1 MKRKLPEKKSSYKNL
16 DLGEMQ
22 KTQDLSNSWTR
33 YSLIGL
39 LIALFSNK
47 QYVIELFDFRIVTS
61 LLSRD
66 PYNSVSH
73 KNFVL
78 NTLIFL
84 IVPVSMY
91 RLGNRSIV
99 ERQNFSL
106 MKIRERIRCR
116 GGISTYNKILWNFD
130 TGFDIF
136 LRNCLSKDLNQT
148 SWKNLRTGTGDFK
161 WYKFLEGFITNRTN
175 YDTSRIIDGV
185 TKEDSRY
192 YPGFYTDHETIR
204 GNHNND
210 WDINSIFSDQFPRH
224 GTNHE
229 LDRLV
234 LPSPLG
240 GNSSYNRGFDP
251 NFTDKIPGSFFSP
264 KNSMNYLL
272 WKKEIIQNLWNWGER
287 SSKKVNSY
295 YMLFN
300 FRLFLGNHLHN
311 FYKGRGQVLT
321 KKIYEYFSLS
331 DGLDSPELFV
341 IMEDILSNSIYQFS
355 KYILYEMG
363 KGPKINTNHGV
374 KDHPMNRKLGKGERN
389 TWIDLVDFNE
399 PSNLGEFESQ
409 DTENQIFL
417 IDLVPTYSI
426 FTNRFFF
433 YPKKERD
440 LVSRSLPSGGKCV
453 MNDLFPQH
461 NGIDSSTK
469 SICYTLPELLP
480 IDGFDWNVDIH
491 ENLDGISKNT
501 GDTRKDRI
509 ESDAIG
515 MINSWRIRKYY
526 PSLGNHSFPFDPK
539 EQHDSR
545 NERIPYMLREKWLD
559 PLILSIFYRYRK
571 LNIFI
576 NCLGSAGN
584 SVRNEWYALVNE
596 IKDPE
601 IEKNIFPIGSEGK
614 AMEIYSFSGTKA
626 IIYNFGSI
634 GDMIRIGILDAYHS
648 IRNNSETC
656 FNKSLGIISSLD
668 SWNYTRENIIHGYS
682 ITWKKTSCNGVGY
695 NQLTSQV
702 HRWVNRIKKFGILY
716 FSKDFTI
723 HNLPVVGLFEIPKKF
738 YQDSED
744 INKILGSLQIFARLY
759 FEKNRLFDR
768 SSEGCINT
776 NLKAMSCS
784 DAEDTIKRR
793 NYLFDE
799 SSIPII
805 LFDPTKNNKLCSN
818 CFSRFEDH
826 LSNIQSNYNKTFSLR
841 SVKCSDGNSVSY
853 RQFLKNFF
861 GGGKILSIESSSAG
875 FIPVAQSQL
884 FNALSLGTIR
894 QKINGTNLFTD
905 VYGKNIIFHYR
916 YGREKDSFES
926 FDSEGLVGGGIW
938 TPQLYDTVG
947 IEAYYDMMVYSEL
960 LLKNTGKNDDMFVP
974 INRIYPYFRP
984 KYCNERQNE
993 IILGDAVRFQHNR
1006 FQKFNLFGAYSNYT
1020 PWLFTMEWWK
1030 YHIYVLVETFQEIS
1044 SIISYRLKHFIDRDI
1059 QVIQK
1064 TFGSL
1069 WYKTYHELGL
1079 AGWNSRPPLNCEEG
1093 AISKFIWSDF
1103 ELLNNWNGLNWAILA
1118 SVGFFLLSY
1127 QNCFSILIGLD
1138 SFDSWKYFETIK
1150 YLTDTSRAFHLTKLM
1165 HGNNTQRA
1173 RNAVIYFFWNLT
1185 HYARNIRFYLLTKK
1199 SFEGW
1204 LISSK
1209 NLDSPRRKRNLLVQS
1224 LIVHMRIKDYGF
1236 RLYPKQKLLSN
1247 EFGYR
1252 VTHQQGLSYF
1262 QYLSEILGK
1271 NLINYPFYLAD
1282 KWLLLASLQ
1291 EMSQTS
1297 WQAIKINPG
1306 FQKVPVP
1313 LQSGL
1318 SRPKGIPLIGPAET
1332 GRSYLVKNSAADS
1345 YVPPLRISINKL
1357 LYNKPDAVTES
1368 WINILMESLRRLN
1381 LTLDLAGRMS
1391 PCIIWIQNIHQLN
1404 VDRSTQDVESD
1415 PTFLPGILLKH
1426 SQKTTDSTG
1435 IRTGDD
1441 TIMVG
1446 STHAPGE
1453 VDPALIS
1460 PNRLD
1465 KIINIRSFSN
1475 SQRRDQFTILLNGKN
1490 FRSVKNPSYSS
1501 EFGFRT
1507 MGYNI
1512 RDLAALANEA
1522 SLMGVTRDESVIYT
1536 DTMKLAFH
1544 KQNFGFTHTNNNP
1557 KFEQILGI
1565 LLYKVGRVIIQNI
1578 LIKGFATSPL
1588 DISNYSWKRKY
1599 YYLSKWYLESP
1610 TDESITDELT
1620 ILTHVSGCLAGVAAR
1635 DSWLLPGERSD
1646 ISIPLDKLVENDFDL
1661 ASSISESLFTEFS
1674 WLERYETSILD
1685 RERRGS
1691 ILSIRNLSNIMCN
1704 GTVAVGGMTRASN
1717 GSRYKSSVSRQKF
1730 FSEKTHELVAWSPRF
1745 WRLSFLR
1752 SHSFDW
1758 IKRPNNF
1765 RSLGGVYSRQLI
1777 GERKEQLPYERI
1789 LPRLRERNI
1798 QELESQFEQIL
1809 LEEQSE
1815 ILGFSSSS
1823 THYRMEYRL
1832 YNETRLFIGGRILWN
1847 PIGLL
1852 TRIRHSVFSRREFF
1866 VDEEMLG
1873 RLYVTYGARRERE
1886 RSRSSQKIKQFL
1898 LHRGYHKDLIA
1909 KLSVRWWNQLSMD
1922 EKQNINTLKRIE
1934 RISIQLKRPQIFT
1947 PVYLYQR
1954 WLIENLPE
1962 KFLRFELLNHQRRRL
1977 GVTNSSLNDSL
1988 TYTTLLESYQYLLRF
2003 FLSNKILLNRM
2014 IEMLLKNGWLFQD
2027 DIEDL
2032 IRSTK

>member
-47 QYVIELFDFRIVTS
+47 QHLIELFDFRIVTS

-66 PYNSVSH
+66 SHNSVSH

-78 NTLIFL
+78 NTSILL

-91 RLGNRSIV
+91 RLGNKSIV

-106 MKIRERIRCR
+106 MKIRERIRC
-116 GGISTYNKILWNFD
+116 GGSISTYKKSLWNFD

-136 LRNCLSKDLNQT
+136 LRNCLSKDLNHT
-148 SWKNLRTGTGDFK
+148 SSKNLRTGTGDFK
-161 WYKFLEGFITNRTN
+161 WYKFLQGFISNRTN
-175 YDTSRIIDGV
+175 SGTNRIIDEV
-185 TKEDSRY
+185 KKEDVVDSRY
-192 YPGFYTDHETIR
+192 YPGFYIDHETIR
-204 GNHNND
+204 GSSNND

-224 GTNHE
+224 GTNNG
-229 LDRLV
+229 LDRPV
-234 LPSPLG
+234 LPPPFG
-240 GNSSYNRGFDP
+240 GNSSYKRGFDP
-251 NFTDKIPGSFFSP
+251 NFTDRIPGSFFSP
-264 KNSMNYLL
+264 KNLMNYLL

-287 SSKKVNSY
+287 SSRKINSY

-311 FYKGRGQVLT
+311 FYKGPGQVLT
-321 KKIYEYFSLS
+321 KKISEYSPLS

-341 IMEDILSNSIYQFS
+341 IMEDTLSDFIYQFS
-355 KYILYEMG
+355 KYILYEVG
-363 KGPKINTNHGV
+363 EGPKISTNRGME
-374 KDHPMNRKLGKGERN
+374 DHPMNRKLGEGGRN
-389 TWIDLVDFNE
+389 TWIDSVDFNE
-399 PSNLGEFESQ
+399 PSNLDESQ
-409 DTENQIFL
+409 ERGFYTENQIFL

-426 FTNRFFF
+426 FTNRFFS

-440 LVSRSLPSGGKCV
+440 LMRRSLPSGGKYV
-453 MNDLFPQH
+453 MNDLFPRH

-469 SICYTLPELLP
+469 LICYTLPELLP
-480 IDGFDWNVDIH
+480 IDGSDWNVEIH
-491 ENLDGISKNT
+491 EDSDGISKNT
-501 GDTRKDRI
+501 GDTPKNRM

-515 MINSWRIRKYY
+515 MINSWRIHKYY
-526 PSLGNHSFPFDPK
+526 PNLGNHSSPFDPN
-539 EQHDSR
+539 EQHDFR

-559 PLILSIFYRYRK
+559 PLIPSIFYRYRK

-576 NCLGSAGN
+576 NCLGSAGD
-584 SVRNEWYALVNE
+584 SVRNESYALVNEYNE

-614 AMEIYSFSGTKA
+614 AMENYSFFGIKA
-626 IIYNFGSI
+626 IIYNFKSI
-634 GDMIRIGILDAYHS
+634 GDMIQIGILDSYHS

-668 SWNYTRENIIHGYS
+668 SWNYTRKNIIHGYS
-682 ITWKKTSCNGVGY
+682 ITGKETSCNGVGY

-702 HRWVNRIKKFGILY
+702 HRWVNRINKFGILY
-716 FSKDFTI
+716 FSKDFAV
-723 HNLPVVGLFEIPKKF
+723 HNLSVVGLSEISKKF
-738 YQDSED
+738 YQDSEG
-744 INKILGSLQIFARLY
+744 INKILDSLQIFARLY

-776 NLKAMSCS
+776 NLIAMRCF
-784 DAEDTIKRR
+784 DVEETIKRR
-793 NYLFDE
+793 ND
-799 SSIPII
+799 

-818 CFSRFEDH
+818 CFLRFEDH
-826 LSNIQSNYNKTFSLR
+826 LSNTQSNYNKIFSLR
-841 SVKCSDGNSVSY
+841 SVKCSNGNSVPY
-853 RQFLKNFF
+853 RQFLKNFW
-861 GGGKILSIESSSAG
+861 GGGKILSIEFSSAE

-884 FNALSLGTIR
+884 FNALSLGTTH
-894 QKINGTNLFTD
+894 QNFNGTNLFTD
-905 VYGKNIIFHYR
+905 VYGKNIIFYYR
-916 YGREKDSFES
+916 YGREKDSFKS
-926 FDSEGLVGGGIW
+926 FDSEGLVEGCIW
-938 TPQLYDTVG
+938 TPQLHDTVG

-960 LLKNTGKNDDMFVP
+960 LLRNTGKNDEMFVP
-974 INRIYPYFRP
+974 MNRISPYFRS
-984 KYCNERQNE
+984 KYCNERENG
-993 IILGDAVRFQHNR
+993 IILGGAVRFQHNP
-1006 FQKFNLFGAYSNYT
+1006 FQKFSLFGAYSNYT
-1020 PWLFTMEWWK
+1020 PWLFTIEWWK

-1059 QVIQK
+1059 RVIQK

-1069 WYKTYHELGL
+1069 WYKTYRELGL

-1103 ELLNNWNGLNWAILA
+1103 ELLNNWNSLNWAILA
-1118 SVGFFLLSY
+1118 SVGFFPLSH

-1165 HGNNTQRA
+1165 HGNNTQSNRA
-1173 RNAVIYFFWNLT
+1173 RNAVIYFFSNLT
-1185 HYARNIRFYLLTKK
+1185 HHARNIRFYLLTKK
-1199 SFEGW
+1199 SFEEW

-1209 NLDSPRRKRNLLVQS
+1209 NLDFPRRKRNLLVQS

-1236 RLYPKQKLLSN
+1236 RLYSKQKLLSN

-1262 QYLSEILGK
+1262 QYLSEILGED
-1271 NLINYPFYLAD
+1271 LINYPFYLAD
-1282 KWLLLASLQ
+1282 KRLLLASLQ

-1297 WQAIKINPG
+1297 RQAIKINPG

-1313 LQSGL
+1313 LQSVL

-1345 YVPPLRISINKL
+1345 YVPPSKISINKL

-1368 WINILMESLRRLN
+1368 WMNILMESLRRLN
-1381 LTLDLAGRMS
+1381 LTLDLAGKMS

-1426 SQKTTDSTG
+1426 SQKTTAG
-1435 IRTGDD
+1435 IRTGND

-1475 SQRRDQFTILLNGKN
+1475 PQRRDQLTILLNGKN

-1522 SLMGVTRDESVIYT
+1522 SLVGVTRDESVIYT

-1544 KQNFGFTHTNNNP
+1544 KQIFGFTHTNNNP
-1557 KFEQILGI
+1557 KFEQIFGI

-1588 DISNYSWKRKY
+1588 DTSNYSWKRKY

-1620 ILTHVSGCLAGVAAR
+1620 ILTYVSGCLAGVAAR
-1635 DSWLLPGERSD
+1635 DSWLLPEERSD
-1646 ISIPLDKLVENDFDL
+1646 ISISLDKLVENDFDS
-1661 ASSISESLFTEFS
+1661 ASSISESFFTEFS
-1674 WLERYETSILD
+1674 WLERYDTPIFD
-1685 RERRGS
+1685 REREGS
-1691 ILSIRNLSNIMCN
+1691 ILPIRNLLNIN
-1704 GTVAVGGMTRASN
+1704 GTVAIGGMIRASN
-1717 GSRYKSSVSRQKF
+1717 GSRYKSSVSQQKF
-1730 FSEKTHELVAWSPRF
+1730 FSEKTHELVNIAWSPRS

-1758 IKRPNNF
+1758 IKRPNDF
-1765 RSLGGVYSRQLI
+1765 QSLGGRQFI

-1823 THYRMEYRL
+1823 THYHMEYRL

-1847 PIGLL
+1847 PVGLL
-1852 TRIRHSVFSRREFF
+1852 TKIRHLVFSRREFF

-1898 LHRGYHKDLIA
+1898 LYRGYNKDLIA

-1934 RISIQLKRPQIFT
+1934 RIGIQLKRPQIFT

-1977 GVTNSSLNDSL
+1977 GVTNSSFNDSL

-2003 FLSNKILLNRM
+2003 FPSNKILLNRM

-2027 DIEDL
+2027 EIEDI
-2032 IRSTK
+2032 IRKSFC